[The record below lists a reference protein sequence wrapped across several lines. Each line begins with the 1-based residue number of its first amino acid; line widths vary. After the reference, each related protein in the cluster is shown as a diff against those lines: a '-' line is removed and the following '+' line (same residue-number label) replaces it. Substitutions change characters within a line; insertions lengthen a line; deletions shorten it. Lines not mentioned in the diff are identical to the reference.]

1 MNRGLGDVLFRN
13 AMTRFFPL
21 LRRTAII
28 AAGCSLLSSPPAA
41 AQPSTSVGEA
51 SVLVGNTLGPQA
63 LEALVGVI
71 GHFGTPQPKAWEFL
85 FTDPAAKGGVRA
97 LKVTG
102 RRATPKAPDDGGYES
117 TVPLGFFR
125 WSDVKVDSITAFH
138 AVDQEARAAMIGF
151 DSVQYVLRAR
161 EGTTQPVWFLSLW
174 DKEERTVGRLE
185 ISATTGKVE
194 RRVWLRYVND
204 NDVPAKVEDS
214 LSPYASMRPMPPPP
228 PTPVPPVAPTLPI
241 EPSVNPGLPDVPGIV
256 PPPPPPVAPDPGIV
270 PPPLPD
276 VPTPA
281 PEPAPGYTPLPN

>member
-1 MNRGLGDVLFRN
+1 
-13 AMTRFFPL
+13 MTRFFPL

-270 PPPLPD
+270 PPPLPG